1 MWNSGETTLW
11 FQVQGPR
18 NHQGWAAGPMG
29 HKLNCQNS
37 ICLKDQVHL
46 ALSWENMKQ
55 KHPEPSQPWLSGS
68 SLPISL
74 PVPAGLSTLPA
85 GRFERRNTVWNVES
99 LGLSGAQ
106 CEGVC
111 ALFYRLDGQKLTMFI
126 YIIYIIDF
134 TVKCSPFCMPDVEVY
149 FSRPRFGACHACRQL
164 RALQRLCNDT
174 PSG

>member
-1 MWNSGETTLW
+1 MCYHSKDRTSCGTQEKTTLW

-46 ALSWENMKQ
+46 ALSWGEYETKTSRAFSALAFWFFSSNFSSRSRRSFNLT
-55 KHPEPSQPWLSGS
+55 SQ
-68 SLPISL
+68 
-74 PVPAGLSTLPA
+74 V
-85 GRFERRNTVWNVES
+85 RFERRNTVWNVES

-134 TVKCSPFCMPDVEVY
+134 TVKCSPFCI
-149 FSRPRFGACHACRQL
+149 A
-164 RALQRLCNDT
+164 
-174 PSG
+174 